1 MSETETTSRPCN
13 SGVTF
18 GNSEIPGGW
27 STRKQLYCKTRY
39 NLAIDET
46 GNVYGTK
53 EPYSPN
59 AILQFTSVAPTE
71 VQMRGVNTGFYL
83 AMDRKG
89 NLYGEH
95 NPKEEGTIF
104 VESYDNNTGYN
115 TYLSRKYAHMGW
127 YVGIKKSGRP
137 KPGPRAKFGQKAV
150 MFLPRQAAP
159 SGTE

>member
-1 MSETETTSRPCN
+1 MMHRLVLNHILWRYENHAVWSLTSFKNICF

-59 AILQFTSVAPTE
+59 GKFISVTLTIPGLTTA
-71 VQMRGVNTGFYL
+71 
-83 AMDRKG
+83 A
-89 NLYGEH
+89 GEF
-95 NPKEEGTIF
+95 I
-104 VESYDNNTGYN
+104 S
-115 TYLSRKYAHMGW
+115 
-127 YVGIKKSGRP
+127 
-137 KPGPRAKFGQKAV
+137 Q
-150 MFLPRQAAP
+150 
-159 SGTE
+159 